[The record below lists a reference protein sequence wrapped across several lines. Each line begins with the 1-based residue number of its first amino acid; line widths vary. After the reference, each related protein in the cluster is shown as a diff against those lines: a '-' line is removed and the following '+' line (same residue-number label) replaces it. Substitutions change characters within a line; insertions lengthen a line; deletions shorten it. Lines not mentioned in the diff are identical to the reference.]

1 MYIILF
7 LEFSCRMFSYLKSK
21 NRGKSHRRYV
31 SLGFHSV
38 PETFPGNSG
47 AKLRSEDDQQSDC

>member
-7 LEFSCRMFSYLKSK
+7 LDFSCRMFSHLKSK

-31 SLGFHSV
+31 SLGFHPV
-38 PETFPGNSG
+38 PETFPGRSR
-47 AKLRSEDDQQSDC
+47 AKLRPEEDQQSDY